1 MKNFAETVR
10 DTVRESAD
18 IVRVVSEYVALKD
31 RGNSLLGLCPF
42 HSEKTPSFNVSRA
55 RQFFHCFGCSVGGDV
70 FKFVQLIEH
79 VSFPESVKIV
89 AEKCGISIPEPT
101 GGVDKADQKR
111 EEERKEIFEIHERA
125 ASHFRK
131 MLNTEEA
138 AAARQVLEKRQIN
151 KAFAERFGLGYAPA
165 SGLLDQLRPRDP
177 LSTGLFAK
185 NDRGEVYDRFRHRL
199 MFPIWNER
207 GKTIAFGGRALGE
220 ATAKYLNSAESPLY
234 SKSNVLY
241 ALHLARDAAQKAG
254 KMVVVEGY
262 FDCLS
267 LHQNGI
273 ENVVASCGTSLT
285 ERQVALMARYV
296 PEVVMNYDPDAA
308 GQNAMRRS
316 MELLLAKKLSVRI
329 LKLPGG
335 LDPDDFVR
343 KEGGERYRQLL
354 ESAPYFWQYLM
365 AEAKLRFDL
374 DQPAIKAEA
383 VRDVM
388 EQVAKIQDRV
398 EQLEVAKS
406 VAEGFKLPENLVL
419 ERLNLESRRP
429 ELRPVRRPEPPQ
441 SVRRL
446 TDAEKQLIQAL
457 LSTGETVRPVL
468 QPLVSQEFWREAWS
482 WPVLEKLIE
491 GAQGVE
497 NVLNGMEGMAGMED
511 AALLGEIR
519 AAALESSDSLTLEH
533 VYASVQT
540 LFDAHLSR
548 KDRAIREELKKCGNE
563 GAPVDLLKR
572 LQEIQSER
580 SRVANTLKARV

>member
-42 HSEKTPSFNVSRA
+42 HSEKTPSFNVSRS
-55 RQFFHCFGCSVGGDV
+55 RQFFHCFGCGVGGDV

-79 VSFPESVKIV
+79 ATFPESVQIV
-89 AEKCGISIPEPT
+89 AEKCGISIPEQT
-101 GGVDKADQKR
+101 GGVDKADRKR
-111 EEERKEIFEIHERA
+111 EEERKELFEIHERA

-131 MLNTEEA
+131 MLNTDEA
-138 AAARQVLEKRQIN
+138 ALARQVLEKRQIN
-151 KAFAERFGLGYAPA
+151 KAYIERFGLGYAPA
-165 SGLLDQLRPRDP
+165 SGLMAQLKPRDP
-177 LSTGLFAK
+177 LATGLFAK
-185 NDRGEVYDRFRHRL
+185 NDRSEIYERFRHRL

-207 GKTIAFGGRALGE
+207 GKTIAFGGRALGD

-234 SKSNVLY
+234 TKSNVLY

-254 KMVVVEGY
+254 RMVVVEGY

-316 MELLLAKKLSVRI
+316 IELLLEKKLSVRI

-343 KEGGERYRQLL
+343 KEGGETYGRLL
-354 ESAPYFWQYLM
+354 AAAPYFWQYLM
-365 AEAKLRFDL
+365 AEARLRFDL

-388 EQVAKIQDRV
+388 EQVSKIQDRV
-398 EQLEVAKS
+398 EQLEVAKA

-419 ERLNLESRRP
+419 ERLNLEGRRP
-429 ELRPVRRPEPPQ
+429 ELKPVMRHQPPQ
-441 SVRRL
+441 TVRRL

-468 QPLVSQEFWREAWS
+468 QPLVNQEFWREAWS

-491 GAQGVE
+491 GSQE
-497 NVLNGMEGMAGMED
+497 MESVLSGMEGMAGMED
-511 AALLGEIR
+511 TALVGEIR
-519 AAALESSDSLTLEH
+519 AAALEASESLTVEH
-533 VYASVQT
+533 VYASVQK

-548 KDRAIREELKKCGNE
+548 KERAIREELKKCGNE
-563 GAPVDLLKR
+563 GAPVDMLKR

>member
-31 RGNSLLGLCPF
+31 RGSSLLGLCPF
-42 HSEKTPSFNVSRA
+42 HSEKTPSFNVSRS

-79 VSFPESVKIV
+79 VSFPESVRIV
-89 AEKCGISIPEPT
+89 AEKCGIAIPEPA

-111 EEERKEIFEIHERA
+111 EDDRKEIFEIHEKA
-125 ASHFRK
+125 ASYFRK
-131 MLNTEEA
+131 MLNTDEA
-138 AAARQVLEKRQIN
+138 VLARQVLEKRQIS
-151 KAFAERFGLGYAPA
+151 KDFSERFGLGYAPSA
-165 SGLLDQLRPRDP
+165 GLLAQLRPRDP

-254 KMVVVEGY
+254 RFVVVEGY

-285 ERQVALMARYV
+285 ERQVALMGRYV
-296 PEVVMNYDPDAA
+296 SEVVMNYDPDAA

-316 MELLLAKKLSVRI
+316 IELLLAKKLSVRI

-343 KEGGERYRQLL
+343 KEGGERYSRLL
-354 ESAPYFWQYLM
+354 AAAPYFWQYLM
-365 AEAKLRFDL
+365 AEAKLRLDL

-398 EQLEVAKS
+398 EQLEVAKA

-419 ERLNLESRRP
+419 ERLNLAGRRP
-429 ELRPVRRPEPPQ
+429 ELKPVMRQQPPQ
-441 SVRRL
+441 AARRL
-446 TDAEKQLIQAL
+446 TDAEKQLVQAL

-468 QPLVSQEFWREAWS
+468 QPLANQEFWREAWS

-491 GAQGVE
+491 GTQGVE
-497 NVLNGMEGMAGMED
+497 NILTGIEGTAGTDEG
-511 AALLGEIR
+511 ALVSEIR
-519 AAALESSDSLTLEH
+519 AAALETSESLTVEH
-533 VYASVQT
+533 VYASVQK
-540 LFDAHLSR
+540 LFDAHLHR
-548 KDRAIREELKKCGNE
+548 KERAISEELKKCGNE
-563 GAPVDLLKR
+563 GAPVDLLRR